1 MEGLIQIV
9 LGIKLTNFQKKFS
22 NTWGEAAE
30 H

>member
-9 LGIKLTNFQKKFS
+9 MGIKTNKLPKKFS
-22 NTWGEAAE
+22 NTLGEAAE